1 MGLRQDFR
9 FKHSSIEEVRIFLR
23 RLSNAAALEDRG
35 EFFVFSELPGEPAFT
50 FDCELI
56 QTGIRSERAGEYFP
70 FLGLFLES
78 LTGTF
83 GAVEVED
90 V

>member
-1 MGLRQDFR
+1 MGLHQEFR
-9 FKHSSIEEVRIFLR
+9 FKHGSPEDVRVFMR
-23 RLSNAAALEDRG
+23 QFSGTAVVDDRND
-35 EFFVFSELPGEPAFT
+35 FFVFSQLPGAPEFT

-56 QTGIRSERAGEYFP
+56 QSCVRSERGGEYFH
-70 FLGLFLES
+70 FLGVFLES

-90 V
+90 I

>member
-1 MGLRQDFR
+1 MGLHQEFR
-9 FKHSSIEEVRIFLR
+9 FKHASPEKVRVVLR
-23 RLSNAAALEDRG
+23 GLPDAAAIEDRG
-35 EFFVFSELPGEPAFT
+35 DFFVFSQLPGGAPFT

-56 QTGIRSERAGEYFP
+56 ESGIRSERAGEYFP
-70 FLGLFLES
+70 FLGLFLEA

-90 V
+90 L

>member
-1 MGLRQDFR
+1 MGLHQEFR
-9 FKHSSIEEVRIFLR
+9 FKHASPDEVRVFLR
-23 RLSNAAALEDRG
+23 GLSEVAVIEDRG
-35 EFFVFSELPGEPAFT
+35 EFFVFSQLPGNPAFS

-56 QTGIRSERAGEYFP
+56 ESGIRSERAGEYFP
-70 FLGLFLES
+70 FLGLFVEA

-90 V
+90 L